1 MKGFILLLAV
11 IALTACT
18 TTPPHEF
25 VADPDKKWEQRKSEL
40 SEINDWFLNGRV
52 AIVNGQES
60 WHLSMKWQ
68 RHDDKYI
75 LDLSGPFGAGHAQL
89 TGTKDGVV
97 LVDADQNY
105 FFAESPDRLL
115 HEVTGLRM
123 PVKSLLYWM
132 RGLPDRNIKNEN
144 QKLDNFGRL
153 ALLEQSG
160 WKIRF
165 KRYINVDKH
174 ELPQK
179 IFIDGFDLKVK
190 IFVDEWDL
198 KTKTFESSKES

>member
-1 MKGFILLLAV
+1 MKRFILLLAV

-18 TTPPHEF
+18 TTPPLEF
-25 VADPDKKWEQRKSEL
+25 VADPAKKWEQRKSEL
-40 SEINDWFLNGRV
+40 SEINDWFLNGRI
-52 AIVNGQES
+52 AIINGHES
-60 WHLSMKWQ
+60 WHMSMKWQ

-105 FFAESPDRLL
+105 FFAENPDRLL
-115 HEVTGLRM
+115 QEVTGLRM
-123 PVKSLLYWM
+123 PVQSLLYWM
-132 RGLPDRNIKNEN
+132 RGLPDWDVKNEK
-144 QKLDNFGRL
+144 QKLDNYGRL
-153 ALLEQSG
+153 ASLEQAG
-160 WKIRF
+160 WRIRF

-190 IFVDEWDL
+190 IFVDDWDL
-198 KTKTFESSKES
+198 KSKTFASSKEN